1 MNIHMN
7 IMITLD
13 ILQLNLA
20 KNKLVEKVSSFLL
33 DGDSQPPVIIFIKSK
48 LCLSLCNQKVFS
60 GEWWGPNA
68 FCYPPR
74 LHLIYRKRTS
84 VKKLSTPFLWVISFK
99 ETIQSVSYSIWQA
112 LFMFSWDIN
121 YLLHGTPYQIKKQTN
136 KKNLLL
142 CLSFGQAVPRRKRS
156 MIGTK

>member
-7 IMITLD
+7 IMITLE

-20 KNKLVEKVSSFLL
+20 KNILVEKVSSFVL

-60 GEWWGPNA
+60 VEWWGPNA

-121 YLLHGTPYQIKKQTN
+121 YMLHGTPYQIKKQTN